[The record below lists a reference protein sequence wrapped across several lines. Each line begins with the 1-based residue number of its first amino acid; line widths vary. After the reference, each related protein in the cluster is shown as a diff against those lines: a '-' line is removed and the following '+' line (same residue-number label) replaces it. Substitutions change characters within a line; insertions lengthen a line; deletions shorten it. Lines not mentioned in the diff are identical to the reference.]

1 MTTFVEK
8 FGAGPLAPA
17 ELDKLRQSALDRL
30 TEAYASDLVTLE
42 SYEARAGLAQ
52 NASTARELDQ
62 AMEGLEASRPATA
75 ARERTRPPVERQSA
89 RAPNRIDDSLG
100 GLYSIA
106 CVMGDRQLTGDW
118 LNGDQVGSFTVM
130 GSTKI
135 DLRDTALPPGRLKID
150 AFCLM
155 GETKIIV
162 PRGLPVRLNVFPFM
176 GEAKLA
182 RDVRSR
188 VLPGEPF
195 VEVNGFAMMGSLVV
209 VAAD

>member
-1 MTTFVEK
+1 MTTFVDK
-8 FGAGPLAPA
+8 YGSAVLAPA
-17 ELDKLRQSALDRL
+17 ELERLRQSVLDQL
-30 TEAYASDLVTLE
+30 TEAYASDLVSLE
-42 SYEARAGLAQ
+42 SYETRAGLVQ
-52 NASTARELDQ
+52 GASTARELDQ
-62 AMEGLEASRPATA
+62 AMEGLKARRPAPASRERPRAPID
-75 ARERTRPPVERQSA
+75 REPA
-89 RAPNRIDDSLG
+89 RAPNRIDDSLSG
-100 GLYSIA
+100 VYNIA

-118 LNGDQVGSFTVM
+118 LDGDQVGSFTMM